1 MSVAPPVTFSSV
13 PEAQRTICIESGRH
27 FKLQCEVSDPDA
39 QVWWHKDGNEVL
51 PQDARA
57 TVAYEEAIRTL
68 SVQSAELC
76 HSGTYSCQT
85 NNDAISF
92 HVEIK
97 GDLMISFMKTPHEM
111 CKLSKSSNLLYSYV
125 LWLLRNRRQIFW
137 PLSLKSSVYW
147 LSLKLMH

>member
-1 MSVAPPVTFSSV
+1 MTFSSV

-39 QVWWHKDGNEVL
+39 QVWWYKDGNEVL
-51 PQDARA
+51 PQDGMA
-57 TVAYEEAIRTL
+57 TVAYEEAMRTL

-76 HSGTYSCQT
+76 HCGTYSCKT

-97 GDLMISFMKTPHEM
+97 GDLMFSFMKTPHEM
-111 CKLSKSSNLLYSYV
+111 CVNWANQAISFIAMYCGY
-125 LWLLRNRRQIFW
+125 
-137 PLSLKSSVYW
+137 
-147 LSLKLMH
+147 

>member
-13 PEAQRTICIESGRH
+13 PEAQRTICIESGRP
-27 FKLQCEVSDPDA
+27 FKLQCQVSDPDA
-39 QVWWHKDGNEVL
+39 QVWWYKDGNEVL
-51 PQDARA
+51 RQDGMV
-57 TVAYEEAIRTL
+57 TGYEEAMKTL

-97 GDLMISFMKTPHEM
+97 GDLMFSFMKTPHEM
-111 CKLSKSSNLLYSYV
+111 CVNRAYQAISFITMYCGYSDTEGKYV
-125 LWLLRNRRQIFW
+125 GL
-137 PLSLKSSVYW
+137 
-147 LSLKLMH
+147 